1 MATSTVTVPNVV
13 GKRVEVAAIP
23 ALRAAGL
30 NYRTSQTIRA
40 ACEYTVNSQTPGA
53 GKKVARGSTVDL
65 GVGVVAGSCPPVT
78 TSKAPAPASSSTEPA
93 ATAPAPSTT
102 TTGTTPA
109 SSSTTGTTPASS
121 STTGTTGTTGTSS
134 TTGTTS
140 GGASGGGS
148 GGGYGGF
155 GGGYYG
161 GGGGSYGGAA
171 NTSASTAAP
180 DNATQQAAASEDQT
194 DWISFFSSG
203 GQPWQ
208 YPTNPGGAIAAGG
221 STGSTT
227 TAGESS

>member
-102 TTGTTPA
+102 TTSTTGTTPA
-109 SSSTTGTTPASS
+109 SSTTTPASS
-121 STTGTTGTTGTSS
+121 STTGTTGTSPATGTGA
-134 TTGTTS
+134 TG
-140 GGASGGGS
+140 GGGGGTGGGYGGS
-148 GGGYGGF
+148 GGGY
-155 GGGYYG
+155 YG
-161 GGGGSYGGAA
+161 SSGSYGGAA

-194 DWISFFSSG
+194 DWVSFFSSG